1 MRTSY
6 SALQTYK
13 QCPQKYKFQEIDRI
27 PAKKS
32 KEAVFGTLIHNSLKF
47 MFEKTPLFPTVD
59 EVVEFY
65 RNNFPPAENSIF
77 ETEIVRNAYFGEGLK
92 MLKNFYAKN
101 APWNFS
107 VIDLESR
114 FEIPLVDEKRQET
127 HILSGKIDRIDK
139 LPDESYEIIDYKTS
153 KRLPS
158 QESVDNDLQLSIY
171 SLGVQKKWPH
181 LKTEQIKVSLY
192 FLKHGEKLTSSRTTD
207 SIKKTQDDVIDT
219 IGQIRNKLEKNE
231 IFEPIPSPLCDYC
244 SYRSICPAWRH
255 LYRKIPNSKSQI
267 PNEDIE
273 KIIKEYF
280 ELKKTDQANETRL
293 DELQRQIKD
302 YMEQENLTRVFGDD
316 GYISKSAQIR
326 HKYNFEAIRQI
337 LEPLGKWREILDADE
352 KKLKILMKSLPE
364 EIQQKIKE
372 LGIETKEFIA
382 LKISMKP
389 VTTRLKNTGIR

>member
-1 MRTSY
+1 M
-6 SALQTYK
+6 
-13 QCPQKYKFQEIDRI
+13 
-27 PAKKS
+27 
-32 KEAVFGTLIHNSLKF
+32 
-47 MFEKTPLFPTVD
+47 
-59 EVVEFY
+59 
-65 RNNFPPAENSIF
+65 
-77 ETEIVRNAYFGEGLK
+77 
-92 MLKNFYAKN
+92 
-101 APWNFS
+101 
-107 VIDLESR
+107 
-114 FEIPLVDEKRQET
+114 
-127 HILSGKIDRIDK
+127 
-139 LPDESYEIIDYKTS
+139 
-153 KRLPS
+153 
-158 QESVDNDLQLSIY
+158 
-171 SLGVQKKWPH
+171 
-181 LKTEQIKVSLY
+181 KTEQIKVSLY

-337 LEPLGKWREILDADE
+337 LEPLGKWQEILDADE

>member
-6 SALQTYK
+6 SSLQTYK
-13 QCPQKYKFQEIDRI
+13 QCPQKYKFQEIDRV
-27 PAKKS
+27 PSKKS
-32 KEAVFGTLIHNSLKF
+32 KEAVFGTLIHSSLKF
-47 MFEKTPLFPTVD
+47 MFEKTPLFPTLD
-59 EVVEFY
+59 EVIEFY
-65 RNNFPPAENSIF
+65 RSNFPPAENSIF

-302 YMEQENLTRVFGDD
+302 YMEQKNLTRVFGDD

-337 LEPLGKWREILDADE
+337 LEPLGKWQEILDADE

-382 LKISMKP
+382 LKISLKKIKKP
-389 VTTRLKNTGIR
+389 E

>member
-6 SALQTYK
+6 SSLQTYK

-27 PAKKS
+27 PSKKS

-59 EVVEFY
+59 EVIEFY
-65 RNNFPPAENSIF
+65 RSNFPSAENSVF
-77 ETEIVRNAYFGEGLK
+77 ETEIVRKAYFEEGLK

-114 FEIPLVDEKRQET
+114 FEIPLQDEKRQET

-139 LPDESYEIIDYKTS
+139 LADETYEIIDYKTS

-171 SLGVQKKWPH
+171 SLGIQKKWPH
-181 LKTEQIKVSLY
+181 LKSEQIKVSLY
-192 FLKHGEKLTSSRTTD
+192 FLKHGEKLTSSRTID
-207 SIKKTQDDVIDT
+207 AVEKTKNDVIDT
-219 IGQIRNKLEKNE
+219 IGQIRKKLEKNE
-231 IFEPIPSPLCDYC
+231 TFEPVPSPLCDYC
-244 SYRSICPAWRH
+244 SYKPICPAWRH
-255 LYRKIPNSKSQI
+255 LYRKTQNTKSKVQTD
-267 PNEDIE
+267 EME
-273 KIIKEYF
+273 KIINEYF
-280 ELKKTDQANETRL
+280 ELKKTEQTNETRL

-302 YMEQENLTRVFGDD
+302 YMEQENLTRIFGNN
-316 GYISKSAQIR
+316 GYISKSLQIR
-326 HKYNFEAIRQI
+326 HKYNFDKIREI
-337 LEPLGKWREILDADE
+337 LEPLGKWQEILDADE
-352 KKLKILMKSLPE
+352 KKLKILMKMLPE

-372 LGIETKEFIA
+372 LGIETREFTI
-382 LKISMKP
+382 LKVSMKKIKL
-389 VTTRLKNTGIR
+389 VAENQ

>member
-13 QCPQKYKFQEIDRI
+13 QCPQKYKFQEIDRV
-27 PAKKS
+27 PSKKS
-32 KEAVFGTLIHNSLKF
+32 KEAVFGTLIHSSLKF
-47 MFEKTPLFPTVD
+47 MFEKTPLFPTLD
-59 EVVEFY
+59 EVIEFY
-65 RNNFPPAENSIF
+65 RSNFPPAENSIF

-92 MLKNFYAKN
+92 MLKNFYLKN

-114 FEIPLVDEKRQET
+114 FEIPLVDEKKQET
-127 HILSGKIDRIDK
+127 HVLSGKIDRIDK
-139 LPDESYEIIDYKTS
+139 LPDEFYEIIDYKTS

-244 SYRSICPAWRH
+244 SYRSVCPAWRH
-255 LYRKIPNSKSQI
+255 LYRNRQPTTYNQQQI
-267 PNEDIE
+267 DE
-273 KIIKEYF
+273 IIKEYF
-280 ELKKTDQANETRL
+280 ELKKNVEKEEDKIAEFHA
-293 DELQRQIKD
+293 QIKN
-302 YMEQENLTRVFGDD
+302 YMEQENLTRVFGDN
-316 GYISKSAQIR
+316 GYISKTLQTR
-326 HKYNFEAIRQI
+326 YKYNF
-337 LEPLGKWREILDADE
+337 D
-352 KKLKILMKSLPE
+352 
-364 EIQQKIKE
+364 
-372 LGIETKEFIA
+372 
-382 LKISMKP
+382 
-389 VTTRLKNTGIR
+389 